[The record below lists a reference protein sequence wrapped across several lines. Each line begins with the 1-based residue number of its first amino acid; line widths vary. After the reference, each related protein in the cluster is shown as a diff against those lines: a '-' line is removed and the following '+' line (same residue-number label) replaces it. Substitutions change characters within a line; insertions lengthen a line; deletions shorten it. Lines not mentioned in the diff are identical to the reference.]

1 MLAAFFG
8 WRQAF
13 LAGPK
18 ARCPVLCRAQFPA
31 FGRGGK
37 LLFSGFELPVN
48 VPYTEI
54 SDYRKFMVI
63 ALFRN
68 GEARRL
74 YKVRTFN
81 LE

>member
-1 MLAAFFG
+1 MIEQHEI
-8 WRQAF
+8 R
-13 LAGPK
+13 K
-18 ARCPVLCRAQFPA
+18 KYEKD
-31 FGRGGK
+31 K

-48 VPYTEI
+48 VPYVEI
-54 SDYRKFMVI
+54 TDYRKFMVI